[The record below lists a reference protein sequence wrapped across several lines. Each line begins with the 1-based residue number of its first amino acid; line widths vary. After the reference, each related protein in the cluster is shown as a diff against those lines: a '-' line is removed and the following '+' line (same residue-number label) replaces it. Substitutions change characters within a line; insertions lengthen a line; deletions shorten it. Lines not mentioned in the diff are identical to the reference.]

1 MMERLREGVNGIAV
15 KIILGLIIFS
25 FLFAGVGGFITAG
38 NVEPAALV
46 GQREISV
53 NQFEQAYQNE
63 RQQMETQSG
72 EMATALLNS
81 PEYLS
86 QFKRN
91 VLDRM
96 INQAL
101 LDQYVDELGFR
112 VSETQI
118 KQSIREIPSFSSN
131 GIFNNDQ
138 YLAAL
143 RRTGLTSA
151 QFADYIRQ
159 DLEREYLVNAL
170 QNSEFV
176 LNNEMNLLHEIEA
189 QTRSVRTLS
198 LPLADFTKTVTI
210 TPEQK
215 KAYYDQNAFRFLRP
229 EQFKIE
235 YVELSGTDLAAIAEI
250 TDEEAQTY
258 YQANLT
264 TFGTAERRKVRHIM
278 IEGKDDA
285 AEKEAASV
293 LAQLNSGAD
302 FATLAKTHSDDTF
315 SAEQGGELD
324 WIEKGVMDPEFEKAA
339 FSLPSKGSI
348 SEVVKSDFGFHV
360 IQLDDV
366 KPSDAKPFEEM
377 RVEILKQLKLQQAAE
392 KFYEQSSLLAE
403 KAFELP
409 DNLNDAA
416 EAVGVKVKETDFVA
430 LNELT
435 GVLANPAVYKVLG
448 QTEVRDD
455 GLNSEAIEVGP
466 EHLLIVRVNEVRPE
480 MVLPFS
486 EVDSQVEAILLQEE
500 SKKAAQALLDTLIA
514 DLKKGDTSS
523 LEKSGYAFSEEK
535 ILTRESAEQDVVAL
549 SYKMPTPLKGQSE
562 YAQTQNRNGDLI
574 LVQLDDVQLP
584 KIPETDLKGANA
596 DKMLNA
602 SINSALSSVIG
613 QLKEKIDVVYSLD
626 SNKE

>member
-235 YVELSGTDLAAIAEI
+235 YVELSGTDLAALAEI

-535 ILTRESAEQDVVAL
+535 ILTRESTEQDVVAL